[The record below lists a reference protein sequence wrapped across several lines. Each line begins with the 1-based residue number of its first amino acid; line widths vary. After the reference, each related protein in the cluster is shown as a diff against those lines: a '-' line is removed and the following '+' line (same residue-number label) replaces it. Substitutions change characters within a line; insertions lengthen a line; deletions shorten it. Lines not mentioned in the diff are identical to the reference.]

1 MRTLLFILQE
11 GWDSLRRN
19 LAASLAAITAMAA
32 VLFVLLLLLLMSRNL
47 LVFADRL
54 AERKGL
60 TVFLE
65 LGLSPERVAE
75 LQHHFAGFPEVKSLR
90 FIERGEALREIETDL
105 GADRLEETLGEN
117 PLPNAFLI
125 QPTARA
131 SDAATLERLASE
143 IGAYDGVDDV
153 LFGARWVKVL
163 DRSLGLVRR
172 ANLATAGL
180 TMLAILLVLANT
192 LRLLVLMRDEQ
203 LAVLKIMG
211 ATDAFLRAP
220 FVAAGALLCLT
231 AGLVAVLL
239 LYLGV
244 AASHAFLP
252 GLRFLP
258 PSWLL
263 LFLAGAV
270 AVGVL
275 GSWITVELS
284 IMNLERR
291 GEAGRG

>member
-19 LAASLAAITAMAA
+19 LAASLAAVTAMAA

-131 SDAATLERLASE
+131 SDAATLERLAGE